1 MMKLDHLQKSSTK
14 INGKNNQQ
22 NIQVLMTEVFKVMN
36 GLTVIIIDNIFDP
49 RVNFPNLRNFQEFS
63 AERKKLSSHAWK
75 L

>member
-22 NIQVLMTEVFKVMN
+22 NIQVLMTEAFKAMN
-36 GLTVIIIDNIFDP
+36 GLTVIIMDNIFDP
-49 RVNFPNLRNFQEFS
+49 RVNFSNLRNFQEFS
-63 AERKKLSSHAWK
+63 AERKKLSSHTWK